1 MHKKGHAIGRTPL
14 NETRKHRQYPELAL
28 RNHDCR
34 LYSGCLDVAAHLD
47 IELSCSGCHLEAD
60 HGGKITVENFGR
72 YEVDRDQSKQGAH
85 D

>member
-1 MHKKGHAIGRTPL
+1 M
-14 NETRKHRQYPELAL
+14 
-28 RNHDCR
+28 
-34 LYSGCLDVAAHLD
+34 YSGCLDVAAHWD
-47 IELSCSGCHLEAD
+47 IELSCLGCHLESD